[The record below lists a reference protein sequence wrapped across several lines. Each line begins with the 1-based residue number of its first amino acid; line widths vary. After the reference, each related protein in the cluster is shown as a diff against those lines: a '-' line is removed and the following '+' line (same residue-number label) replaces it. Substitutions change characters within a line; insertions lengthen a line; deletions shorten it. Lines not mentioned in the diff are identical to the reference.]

1 MTCCSNFLNS
11 NTIIHMEHN
20 FVIDFFVVLSCE
32 IKIIVKQFQLW
43 MSRSLFSASAILHCF
58 LSLWKGKS
66 LLLVPEPVSWPCM
79 MPDQMKLLAFKILS
93 WWNDRLSLT
102 LLNSS
107 TIVKWIVFLLK
118 CQSDKMESYCNKK
131 NIQGNF
137 SFKDTF
143 CLSIYVFGRT
153 LDAGIYAP

>member
-11 NTIIHMEHN
+11 STIIHMEHN

-66 LLLVPEPVSWPCM
+66 LLLVPEPVSWPYI

-107 TIVKWIVFLLK
+107 TIVKWIAFLLK
-118 CQSDKMESYCNKK
+118 CQSDKRESYCNVKISK
-131 NIQGNF
+131 AISVSRIPF
-137 SFKDTF
+137 VYLFM
-143 CLSIYVFGRT
+143 YFGRT